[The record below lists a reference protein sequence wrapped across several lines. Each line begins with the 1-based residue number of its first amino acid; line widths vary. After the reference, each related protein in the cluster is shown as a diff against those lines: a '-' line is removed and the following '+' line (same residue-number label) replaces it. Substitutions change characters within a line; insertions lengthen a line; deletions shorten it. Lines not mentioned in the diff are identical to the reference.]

1 MPREGGSSASTP
13 AGSPAFTKGSAP
25 QMMGTMTSA
34 RERIGWLDVAI
45 AILFSGLGVLL
56 MVENVNDKEVNAPVL
71 AVPFFLAV
79 TVPLLWRRTAPLA
92 ALGAVLAGLLV
103 HDVLF
108 GIDVIRCGVVLP
120 VVLLLVFSAGARLEL
135 REARIALAL
144 GLGSIAAE
152 GVTFLGLFGV
162 VMALI
167 AGAVW
172 YSGRV
177 VRSRTRLAG
186 ELQARTVELRE
197 ARDRRAH
204 LEVAAGRARVAG

>member
-1 MPREGGSSASTP
+1 MPREGGSSSSTP
-13 AGSPAFTKGSAP
+13 LARSSAFTKGSAP

-34 RERIGWLDVAI
+34 RERIGWLDVVI

-71 AVPFFLAV
+71 AVPLFLAV
-79 TVPLLWRRTAPLA
+79 TVPLLWRRVAPRGALA
-92 ALGAVLAGLLV
+92 AVLAGLLV

-108 GIDVIRCGVVLP
+108 GIDVVRCGVVLP

-152 GVTFLGLFGV
+152 SATFLGLFGV

-177 VRSRTRLAG
+177 
-186 ELQARTVELRE
+186 
-197 ARDRRAH
+197 
-204 LEVAAGRARVAG
+204 